1 MYHLKCIDP
10 WLTKNRR
17 VCPVC
22 KGKVVLPG
30 MTDPTDSESEVEHTV
45 SNERTPLVSNPR
57 PSRWRR
63 LRSHQS
69 ATMRTPLQQQQ
80 SASDEPS
87 VSPANDAQVTSLAT
101 DNFPVTSG
109 HFSVNCDERE
119 AGPDV
124 RDSSMSSAT
133 IAVVEVEPVPNPV
146 RSSSARRSSRRSR
159 RNDAIV

>member
-1 MYHLKCIDP
+1 MKCIDP

-30 MTDPTDSESEVEHTV
+30 MADPTDSESEAENNANA

-63 LRSHQS
+63 IRSARP
-69 ATMRTPLQQQQ
+69 ATVTTIRTPQQPLDPLP
-80 SASDEPS
+80 SPVHPHAASPE
-87 VSPANDAQVTSLAT
+87 T

-119 AGPDV
+119 AGLDA
-124 RDSSMSSAT
+124 RESSSSSAT
-133 IAVVEVEPVPNPV
+133 IAVVEVEPVHNPV
-146 RSSSARRSSRRSR
+146 TTSSARRSSRRSR
-159 RNDAIV
+159 RHDAIV